1 MRSDPLLPV
10 DADTIRKTYDSV
22 LWAPYLPT
30 GEALD
35 TMIGQL
41 QGHVQLLVPEVQA
54 FAARMEGETRDTAV
68 HVLVRTSQVLA
79 EGAGGSPADDAYALA
94 VLARALLTLH
104 QQPGPLGEPAD
115 GELRA

>member
-35 TMIGQL
+35 TLIGQL

-54 FAARMEGETRDTAV
+54 LAARMEGETRDTAV
-68 HVLVRTSQVLA
+68 HVLVRTSKVLA
-79 EGAGGSPADDAYALA
+79 EGVSPADDAYALA
-94 VLARALLTLH
+94 VLARALLALH
-104 QQPGPLGEPAD
+104 QHPGPLGEPAD